1 MKKLILGVVGVAMV
15 AGLLFGGKVIPYA
28 QTAYDKAS
36 RSIEQQVPIS
46 FQIEAAKKQL
56 ENIGPEIDDMN
67 LQIAKEKVSIKK
79 LQSSLERQ
87 EESLKKSRGE
97 MLTLRSHIDSGDDL
111 YVAANSKAYTTQRV
125 KEELRTRLAIHKTAT
140 ATMEK
145 DEKVLELREKSLNAA
160 MERLAEARSQKTE
173 LALEIEHLTA
183 QNRMNEVVKT
193 ASKLDQFDNSQ
204 LARTRSMIEDISARL
219 ETEQEMMSMMPTH
232 FGQIPVS
239 SDSSIADSDVLK
251 DMDAFFDQQ
260 DAKKAESKKEV
271 SGEELVSFES

>member
-1 MKKLILGVVGVAMV
+1 MKKLIYTIVGIAMLG
-15 AGLLFGGKVIPYA
+15 GLLFGSNLVPYA

-46 FQIEAAKKQL
+46 FQIDAAKKQL

-79 LQSSLERQ
+79 LESSIERQ
-87 EESLKKSRGE
+87 EESLEKSRHE
-97 MLTLRSHIDSGDDL
+97 MMTLRSHVDSGDEF
-111 YVAANSKAYTTQRV
+111 YVAANSKAYTTTRV
-125 KEELRTRLAIHKTAT
+125 KEELRTRLSIHKTAV

-145 DEKVLELREKSLNAA
+145 DQKVLELREKSLDAA

-173 LALEIEHLTA
+173 LALQIEHLTA

-204 LARTRSMIEDISARL
+204 LARTRGMIEDISARL
-219 ETEQEMMSMMPTH
+219 ETEQEMLSLMPSH
-232 FGQIPVS
+232 YGQIPVTG
-239 SDSSIADSDVLK
+239 DSSIADTDVLD
-251 DMDAFFDQQ
+251 DMDAFFDKQ
-260 DAKKAESKKEV
+260 DAKKSDERENA
-271 SGEELVSFES
+271 GEGLVSFEG